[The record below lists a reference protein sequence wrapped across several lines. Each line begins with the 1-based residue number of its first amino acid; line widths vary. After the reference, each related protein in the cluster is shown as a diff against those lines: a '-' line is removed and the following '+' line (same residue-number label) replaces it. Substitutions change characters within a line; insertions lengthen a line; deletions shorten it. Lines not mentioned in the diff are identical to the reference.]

1 MFMLLASLALVL
13 HGSLFGYRPGAA
25 SENVENVESVSADG
39 MVVNTTDLCR
49 DVAGFGGPVPVEIY
63 LSDGR
68 IDSVRALPNSETPS
82 FFARLEH
89 AGLTR
94 AWDGLTV
101 EDAARLKVDGVTGV
115 TYSSRAFITNVR
127 AGIDEALAGSAA
139 SGHSDFSFSWKLVAV
154 MVALLICA
162 FVPLFAHGG
171 GVRLSLQVLS
181 VAVLGFWGGTF
192 IDYAMMV
199 NFFANAPV
207 FTLAGVITVLILIVG
222 FLFPVAGKGGWYCAW
237 VCPYGAL
244 QELAW
249 RIPGMKVRISPLV
262 LRRLDTFRRVLLVVL
277 LLLLFAGI
285 STSWI
290 DYEIF
295 TAFIVGSASWLIL
308 TVGAVFVL
316 LSVFIHRP
324 FCRFV
329 CPTGSLLKNL

>member
-1 MFMLLASLALVL
+1 MLLASLALVL
-13 HGSLFGYRPGAA
+13 HGSLFGYRPGMA
-25 SENVENVESVSADG
+25 SADGVKVETVSADG
-39 MVVNTTDLCR
+39 SLVVNTTDLCR
-49 DVAGFGGPVPVEIY
+49 DVTGYGGPVPVEIY

-82 FFARLEH
+82 FFARLEQ

-94 AWDGLTV
+94 AWDGLTPD
-101 EDAARLKVDGVTGV
+101 DAARLQVDAVTGA

-127 AGIDEALAGSAA
+127 AGIDEVIAGNAA
-139 SGHSDFSFSWKLVAV
+139 PAHSGFSFSWKLAA
-154 MVALLICA
+154 VALALILCA
-162 FVPLFAHGG
+162 VVPLFAHGG

-199 NFFANAPV
+199 NFFANGPV
-207 FTLAGVITVLILIVG
+207 FTLAGIVTVMILVVG
-222 FLFPVAGKGGWYCAW
+222 FLFPLAGKGGWYCAW
-237 VCPYGAL
+237 VCPFGAL

-249 RIPGMKVRISPLV
+249 RIPGIKVRISPLL
-262 LRRLDTFRRVLLVVL
+262 LRRLDTFRRVLWAVL

-285 STSWI
+285 ATSWI

-308 TVGAVFVL
+308 TVGTVFVVM
-316 LSVFIHRP
+316 SVFIHRP

-329 CPTGSLLKNL
+329 CPTGSLLKYL